1 VGASVGSETTAAA
14 AGDIGIVRRD
24 PMAMKPFCGYNFAD
38 YFSHWLSFS
47 EQSDNLP
54 KIFHVNWFR
63 KNEEGFIWPG
73 FGENL
78 RVLDWIIKR
87 CQKNVD
93 AKEMPIGFLPNNNDI
108 NTSGLNISE
117 ETMNELFAINPDQW
131 LKEMDSIE
139 DFFKEYGDRMP
150 SQLFDEHK
158 KVVDSL
164 KEYSSD

>member
-1 VGASVGSETTAAA
+1 
-14 AGDIGIVRRD
+14 
-24 PMAMKPFCGYNFAD
+24 M
-38 YFSHWLSFS
+38 L
-47 EQSDNLP
+47 LP
-54 KIFHVNWFR
+54 KIFFVNWFR
-63 KNEEGFIWPG
+63 RDDNNKYIWPG

-117 ETMNELFAINPDQW
+117 ETMDELFAINQDQW